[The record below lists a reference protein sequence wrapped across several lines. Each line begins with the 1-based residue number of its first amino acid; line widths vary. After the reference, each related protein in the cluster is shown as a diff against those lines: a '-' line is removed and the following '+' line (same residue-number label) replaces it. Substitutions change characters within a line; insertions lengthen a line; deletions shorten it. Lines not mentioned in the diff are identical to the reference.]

1 MVHGKRIERNNSRLG
16 EHAEVSVKICER
28 LPDLSELN
36 QFVANESRTV
46 DILHH
51 LWPAGAALHLS
62 ASPASLELDPIE
74 YTISRIGNA
83 VQSRHDETDRLRRA
97 AGAGRGDTCRI

>member
-28 LPDLSELN
+28 LPVLSELN
-36 QFVANESRTV
+36 QFIANESRTV

-62 ASPASLELDPIE
+62 KTKVGMPDLPADFFTRP
-74 YTISRIGNA
+74 
-83 VQSRHDETDRLRRA
+83 
-97 AGAGRGDTCRI
+97 

>member
-46 DILHH
+46 DILHQ
-51 LWPAGAALHLS
+51 LWPAGAALHLCK
-62 ASPASLELDPIE
+62 AMVGMPDLPADIFTRP
-74 YTISRIGNA
+74 
-83 VQSRHDETDRLRRA
+83 
-97 AGAGRGDTCRI
+97 

>member
-1 MVHGKRIERNNSRLG
+1 
-16 EHAEVSVKICER
+16 

-62 ASPASLELDPIE
+62 KAKVGMPDLPADIFTRP
-74 YTISRIGNA
+74 
-83 VQSRHDETDRLRRA
+83 
-97 AGAGRGDTCRI
+97 